1 MSNAIVWDGIS
12 SPPVGWVGLHKI
24 NEDNGGTW
32 VSVTVTYS
40 SHFVVVVYNTDDAMK
55 VEYAVSGDHVETMSD
70 IFNALEIQP
79 DE

>member
-1 MSNAIVWDGIS
+1 MSAIVWDGIS
-12 SPPVGWVGLHKI
+12 SPPVGWVGIHKI
-24 NEDNGGTW
+24 NEDNSGTW

-55 VEYAVSGDHVETMSD
+55 VEYAVPGDHVETMSD
-70 IFNALEIQP
+70 IFKALEIQS